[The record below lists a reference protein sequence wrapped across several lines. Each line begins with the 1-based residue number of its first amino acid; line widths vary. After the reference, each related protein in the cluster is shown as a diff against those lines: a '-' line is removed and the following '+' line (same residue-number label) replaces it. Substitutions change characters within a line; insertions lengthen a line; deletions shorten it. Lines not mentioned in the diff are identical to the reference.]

1 MYGSLHVQKVM
12 STFVHHFD
20 YQTNLKMDNLVQ
32 LYNSE
37 FYFVQSNHLIEAR
50 NKQPLTFLEKLL
62 FAKMCTMIDPK
73 DTDFIDYT
81 IYIRDV
87 LDILGITDGGKAY
100 QNIVDAARKLRSRDI
115 TIIVKDKETGR
126 EEILDTN
133 LVIGVKR
140 AKTTKSEPDL
150 YVKLAFHPDLKPYL
164 LQLKS
169 NFTLLDVRHMVRLH
183 SGSTM
188 RIYELL
194 KQYENTNSKQ
204 REISLETL
212 KNMLGVTN
220 KYQMYGNFKQKVL
233 DEAQRRI
240 NENTDISFT
249 YEEIKDGR
257 RVSAIRFKIM
267 KKPTPLKSLPNTPNM
282 VQEPL
287 ILDEVTQNLLFD
299 EIYAVVKNWS
309 ITASTLLRLI
319 EDYAPEMIRSAMRL
333 AQKNEKQGK
342 IKDNI
347 GGFFIK
353 ALKEGYIDNTE
364 KAVQERDRRRDIA
377 LIKREHQ
384 ESREQKVID
393 QKERLVRWQT
403 DVAMDL
409 VKKQPVIVEKAIDKM
424 LQSFVGRT
432 IYNANLSFEENLQSP
447 MFVSAFVSAVM
458 SLFPD
463 VFKLEDN

>member
-1 MYGSLHVQKVM
+1 
-12 STFVHHFD
+12 
-20 YQTNLKMDNLVQ
+20 MDNLVQ

-37 FYFVQSNHLIEAR
+37 HHFVQSNHLIEAR

-62 FAKMCTMIDPK
+62 FAKMCAMIDPK

-87 LDILGITDGGKAY
+87 IDVLGVTDGGKTY
-100 QNIVDAARKLRSRDI
+100 KNIIDAAQKLKSRDI
-115 TIIVKDKETGR
+115 TIVVKDKETGR

-140 AKTTKSEPDL
+140 LKTTKNEPDL
-150 YVKLAFHPDLKPYL
+150 YVKLTFHPDLKPYL

-169 NFTLLDVRHMVRLH
+169 NFTLIDIRNLIRLH

-194 KQYENTNSKQ
+194 KQYENSNSKQ

-212 KNMLGVTN
+212 KNMLGVTD
-220 KYQMYGNFKQKVL
+220 KYTMYGNFKQKVL
-233 DEAQRRI
+233 EEAQRRI
-240 NENTDISFT
+240 SENTDISFT
-249 YEEIKDGR
+249 FEEIKEGR
-257 RVSAIRFKIM
+257 RVSAIRFKIT
-267 KKPTPLKSLPNTPNM
+267 KKPMPSKLAVNAPNL
-282 VQEPL
+282 VQEPM
-287 ILDEVTQNLLFD
+287 IADETTQNLLFD
-299 EIYAVVKNWS
+299 EIYAVVKNWG

-319 EDYAPEMIRSAMRL
+319 EDYAPEMLRSAMRL

-364 KAVQERDRRRDIA
+364 KAMQERDRRRDIT
-377 LIKREHQ
+377 LVKREHQ
-384 ESREQKVID
+384 ESREQKVIA

-403 DVAMDL
+403 DIAMNL
-409 VKKQPVIVEKAIDKM
+409 IEKDTTIIQQAIDKM

-432 IYNANLSFEENLQSP
+432 VHNADLSFEENMKSQ
-447 MFVSAFVSAVM
+447 MFVSSFVSAIM
-458 SLFPD
+458 NLRPD
-463 VFKLEDN
+463 EFKSEA